1 VIVDRLPIPDGSA
14 VSRLVCEHWA
24 RQQEQGQREQR
35 SVRPFHSAPLHAQS
49 SQQRCSLALHVRYRV
64 ILRASSVAKV
74 LLKIAC
80 TVPLL
85 HLRSVVVLMPMN
97 PSPLMSLR
105 SRLRSARYV
114 ASLAFL
120 AIACHTGTALPPQ
133 SLDSPGGKLFNGY
146 VKADVKCFSCHNGDG
161 TGANGP
167 NLAERV
173 PKLSDEAILK
183 AIDEGPSY
191 MPSFKDKLTANEKR
205 GIIAWLRERF
215 KAQ

>member
-1 VIVDRLPIPDGSA
+1 MGVLSAAWSASTGLVSKNRGSA
-14 VSRLVCEHWA
+14 SNAACVRFIQHHYTPRARSNVAHSRCTF
-24 RQQEQGQREQR
+24 GT
-35 SVRPFHSAPLHAQS
+35 
-49 SQQRCSLALHVRYRV
+49 V